1 MAAASAVDHAA
12 AVAERG
18 PALDEIA
25 VAKIRAGKAA
35 GIACRIAHQVHG
47 AMGFTQEYSLQHA
60 TRRLWAW
67 RDEAGGEALWARRFG
82 QRLAAGGADALWPA
96 TTASGAV
103 AD

>member
-1 MAAASAVDHAA
+1 M
-12 AVAERG
+12 R
-18 PALDEIA
+18 
-25 VAKIRAGKAA
+25 AKATMAA

-67 RDEAGGEALWARRFG
+67 RDEAGSEAVWARRLG
-82 QRLAAGGADALWPA
+82 QHLAAAGADALWPL
-96 TTASGAV
+96 TTGSGAM